1 MNDTDVDRTITHDD
15 QKTVIESNVSQEVD
29 HETFMD
35 MFEEKLT
42 RQRQL
47 SRQVRDMTNQI
58 EDLLDE
64 KERDLQLMHA
74 IDEDQ
79 EQTNLPSNARGN
91 PVNSIGSEA
100 INSYTNLVE
109 AKQQREQKEKEL
121 EDVEEDLEELG
132 PAAETLAQAEDLE
145 VPSLWTEK
153 VKDIIQGDDD
163 DGDA

>member
-15 QKTVIESNVSQEVD
+15 QKTVIESNVSQQVD

-58 EDLLDE
+58 ENLLDE
-64 KERDLQLMHA
+64 KKRDLQLMHA
-74 IDEDQ
+74 IDQNQ

-91 PVNSIGSEA
+91 PVNSIGTEA

-132 PAAETLAQAEDLE
+132 PAAETLAQAEDLDL
-145 VPSLWTEK
+145 PSLWTEK
-153 VKDIIQGDDD
+153 VKDIIEGDDD

>member
-91 PVNSIGSEA
+91 PVNSIGSES
-100 INSYTNLVE
+100 INSYTNLIE